1 MMQMFMG
8 GAPPKQEGQPP
19 ILHLPDWGRG
29 VEPCSMGGGR
39 VFCPAGRGVSGL
51 EPCGAHLPGL
61 RPSAEAG
68 PKPQAPSG
76 TSRGAGAPAG
86 RPQLSNFRRWSYVA
100 QRPVR
105 LATPQP
111 RSLWIYMGNKYWIMG
126 RSGWRREVYHHPM
139 AARQS

>member
-1 MMQMFMG
+1 MFRG
-8 GAPPKQEGQPP
+8 GVLPNRRGSPP

-29 VEPCSMGGGR
+29 VEPCSMGGR

-68 PKPQAPSG
+68 LKPQAPSG

-86 RPQLSNFRRWSYVA
+86 GSQLSNF
-100 QRPVR
+100 
-105 LATPQP
+105 
-111 RSLWIYMGNKYWIMG
+111 
-126 RSGWRREVYHHPM
+126 
-139 AARQS
+139 